1 LIIKIERSGG
11 LAGLHAST
19 EIDAKDLPPQLVTMA
34 KKIMNA
40 KISPHPLK
48 TKPIGAADHYNFKI
62 SIYEGERRKVIE
74 CTQYDIQDELK
85 SLVNYIEKSSK
96 SDK

>member
-1 LIIKIERSGG
+1 MIIKIERSGG
-11 LAGLHAST
+11 LAGSHASQS

-40 KISPHPLK
+40 KISPDALEDEAERRLQIM
-48 TKPIGAADHYNFKI
+48 TILKI

-74 CTQYDIQDELK
+74 C
-85 SLVNYIEKSSK
+85 N
-96 SDK
+96 